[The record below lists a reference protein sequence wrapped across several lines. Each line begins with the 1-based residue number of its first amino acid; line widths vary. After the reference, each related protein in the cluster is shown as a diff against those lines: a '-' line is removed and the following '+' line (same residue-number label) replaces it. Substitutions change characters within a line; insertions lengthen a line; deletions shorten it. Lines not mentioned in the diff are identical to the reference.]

1 MQIKRKLEYPLWKI
15 PFFLI
20 RSLLMFIQVI
30 RTGILS
36 LLIENK
42 YFNKQIELILKI
54 LNFIFGNNN
63 QKEVGKNLSN
73 VLINLGPGYVKFGQA
88 LSTRPDILGKKTCDE
103 LKILQDQLKP
113 FSNSIA
119 KKIIEEESESLLQE
133 SLASFDGN
141 PIASASV
148 AQVYTGI
155 LKNGKKIAIKI
166 LKPNIHD
173 QLFRDF
179 TFFYWITKSLEFFIP
194 SVKRLKLSKN
204 VEVLSEVSL
213 NELDLTLEAS
223 AADELAENFKDHPNY
238 KVPKIYWEFTTKN
251 MLVLEFIEGIR
262 IDDLESLN
270 ASKHNIKK
278 ITEIGT
284 EVFFLQVFRDG
295 FFHGDMHPGNIL
307 IDKEGALIPID
318 FGIMGR
324 LSNKDRQFLALLL
337 TYLLNKN
344 YRKVVEI
351 HDEANMLGKDVSHDH
366 LSQAIRA
373 ISTPLLNKPIGEIS
387 LAKLLGQILSL
398 SKKFN
403 IEVQPQFTLLQK
415 TMLMAEG
422 TTRQINP
429 NINMWELS
437 RPLIDKWIT
446 DTHDPFKVLE
456 EWFHKNKIAL
466 LKIPEIIGKIDEIL
480 SKK

>member
-1 MQIKRKLEYPLWKI
+1 
-15 PFFLI
+15 
-20 RSLLMFIQVI
+20 
-30 RTGILS
+30 
-36 LLIENK
+36 
-42 YFNKQIELILKI
+42 
-54 LNFIFGNNN
+54 
-63 QKEVGKNLSN
+63 
-73 VLINLGPGYVKFGQA
+73 
-88 LSTRPDILGKKTCDE
+88 
-103 LKILQDQLKP
+103 
-113 FSNSIA
+113 
-119 KKIIEEESESLLQE
+119 
-133 SLASFDGN
+133 
-141 PIASASV
+141 
-148 AQVYTGI
+148 
-155 LKNGKKIAIKI
+155 
-166 LKPNIHD
+166 
-173 QLFRDF
+173 
-179 TFFYWITKSLEFFIP
+179 
-194 SVKRLKLSKN
+194 
-204 VEVLSEVSL
+204 
-213 NELDLTLEAS
+213 
-223 AADELAENFKDHPNY
+223 
-238 KVPKIYWEFTTKN
+238 

-270 ASKHNIKK
+270 AFKHNIKK

-307 IDKEGALIPID
+307 IDKEGALVPID

-344 YRKVVEI
+344 YKKVVEI
-351 HDEANMLGKDVSHDH
+351 HDEANMLGKNVSHDH

-373 ISTPLLNKPIGEIS
+373 ISTPILNKPIGEVS
-387 LAKLLGQILSL
+387 LAKLLDQILSL
-398 SKKFN
+398 SKKFD

-429 NINMWELS
+429 DINMWELS

-466 LKIPEIIGKIDEIL
+466 LKLPEIINKIDEIL